1 MQIASALRGR
11 RESLIVLVGLILA
24 AECFAPAMQATP
36 PPEITTPKDRKEL
49 SITVYREG
57 AAVVRDTRQVELP
70 EGPVDLQFSGVARQ
84 LLPDSVQVEP
94 ITAPDGLAVLAQT
107 YAYDLLNPER
117 LLQAYVGQ
125 PVTLVLRCQKEGSDV
140 EQHVE
145 ATLLAANP
153 QPVWRIG
160 GKIETGLRVDHYIFP
175 SIPPGLTASPSL
187 VLSLGNHHAGR
198 QSIRVSYLANNLSWD
213 ANYVI
218 QVMSDWKTADLSA
231 RATIDNQTGAD
242 YDRAELQLV
251 AGEVRRVSEG
261 MGYGAGFGG
270 GVIGGSLG
278 SLTKQPLISAPS
290 PPQQVPFYGY
300 HLYTFPHPID
310 LQNDSTNQVNLFASS
325 GVRISR
331 SYVVTGQAYY
341 SQGVEPS
348 ELLNTPVELYLTFD
362 NTKANLL
369 GEPLPEGVV
378 RVYKPDQAGHAQL
391 IGEDRLGDTAPGE
404 TVRLDLGNAFDVV
417 EKGKETDYRR
427 TGPNTAEAA
436 YEITIRN
443 HQSQSIAVIV
453 NEPFHGDWQILSSS
467 LPYKK
472 TSSTSARFHVP
483 VPTNGST
490 VLMYRIRIRWGA

>member
-24 AECFAPAMQATP
+24 AECFARATQATP

-70 EGPVDLQFSGVARQ
+70 EGAVDLQFSSVARQ

-94 ITAPDGLAVLAQT
+94 ITAPDGLAVYGQT
-107 YAYDLLNPER
+107 YGYDLLNPER

-125 PVTLVLRCQKEGSDV
+125 PLTLVLRRKKEGSDV

-153 QPVWRIG
+153 EPVWRIG

-175 SIPPGLTASPSL
+175 AIPPGLTASPSL
-187 VLSLGNHHAGR
+187 VLSLENHHAGQ
-198 QSIRVSYLANNLSWD
+198 QSIRVSYLANSLSWD
-213 ANYVI
+213 PNYFI
-218 QVMSDWKTADLSA
+218 QVKPDWKTADLSA
-231 RATIDNQTGAD
+231 RAAISNQTGAD
-242 YDRAELQLV
+242 YDQAELQLV
-251 AGEVRRVSEG
+251 AGDVRRVEEG
-261 MGYGAGFGG
+261 AGYGAGSGG
-270 GVIGGSLG
+270 GMGGSVFAAG
-278 SLTKQPLISAPS
+278 ANRVLISAPS

-300 HLYTFPHPID
+300 HLYTFPHPVD
-310 LQNDSTNQVNLFASS
+310 LQNDSTNQVSLFASS
-325 GVRISR
+325 GLRISR

-341 SQGVEPS
+341 NQGVEPS
-348 ELLNTPVELYLTFD
+348 ELLNTPVELYLKFD

-417 EKGKETDYRR
+417 EKGKQTDYKR
-427 TGPNTAEAA
+427 TGPNAAEAA

-443 HQSQSIAVIV
+443 HQSQPVVVIV

-467 LPYKK
+467 VPYKK

-483 VPTNGST
+483 VPANGST
-490 VLMYRIRIRWGA
+490 VLTYRVRIRWGA